1 MSCGHWELDMMNSTE
16 LSMNTPARKGE
27 DGYDRM
33 MIHSILT
40 NNYSIGLTLPREGM
54 QNEEWVNCER
64 PE

>member
-1 MSCGHWELDMMNSTE
+1 MMNSTE

-27 DGYDRM
+27 DRYDRM